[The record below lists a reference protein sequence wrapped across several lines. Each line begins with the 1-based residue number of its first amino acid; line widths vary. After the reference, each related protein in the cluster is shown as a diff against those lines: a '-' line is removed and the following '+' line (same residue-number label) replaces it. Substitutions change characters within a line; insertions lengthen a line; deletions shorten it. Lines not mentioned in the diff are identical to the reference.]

1 MLSVAGLDVHYGRT
15 QVLWDV
21 SLEVPTG
28 RIVALMGPNGS
39 GKSTVL
45 KAIVNLVRASSGR
58 IELDGTDLTRVP
70 THEMV
75 AHGVGLVLERRRL
88 FPQMTVRENVLMGA
102 YHKSTHQHLKSNLEW
117 VNSLFPVIRERGDR
131 AAGWL
136 SGGEQQMV
144 AIARALMSRPKLL
157 LMDEPFLGLTPKMV
171 KEILKLM
178 KAVNEEGVGILF
190 NEQNA
195 KLSFG
200 ASDRGYL
207 LESGRLVISG
217 SGEEMLANEIVR
229 RTYLGVSHSAGGT
242 P

>member
-15 QVLWDV
+15 QVLWDIG
-21 SLEVPTG
+21 LEVPTG
-28 RIVALMGPNGS
+28 KVVALMGPNGS

-75 AHGVGLVLERRRL
+75 AHGVSLVLERRRL

-102 YHKSTHQHLKSNLEW
+102 YHKSAQPHLKSNLEW
-117 VNSLFPVIRERGDR
+117 VNSLFPVIRERGGR

-157 LMDEPFLGLTPKMV
+157 LMDEPFLGLAPKMV

-178 KAVNEEGVGILF
+178 RTVNEEGVGILF

-217 SGEEMLANEIVR
+217 SGEEMLANEVVR
-229 RTYLGVSHSAGGT
+229 RTYLGVSHSAGGA

>member
-1 MLSVAGLDVHYGRT
+1 
-15 QVLWDV
+15 
-21 SLEVPTG
+21 
-28 RIVALMGPNGS
+28 
-39 GKSTVL
+39 
-45 KAIVNLVRASSGR
+45 
-58 IELDGTDLTRVP
+58 
-70 THEMV
+70 
-75 AHGVGLVLERRRL
+75 
-88 FPQMTVRENVLMGA
+88 
-102 YHKSTHQHLKSNLEW
+102 
-117 VNSLFPVIRERGDR
+117 
-131 AAGWL
+131 
-136 SGGEQQMV
+136 V
-144 AIARALMSRPKLL
+144 AIARALMCRPKLL

-217 SGEEMLANEIVR
+217 SGEEMLANEVVR
-229 RTYLGVSHSAGGT
+229 RTYLGVSHSAGGA